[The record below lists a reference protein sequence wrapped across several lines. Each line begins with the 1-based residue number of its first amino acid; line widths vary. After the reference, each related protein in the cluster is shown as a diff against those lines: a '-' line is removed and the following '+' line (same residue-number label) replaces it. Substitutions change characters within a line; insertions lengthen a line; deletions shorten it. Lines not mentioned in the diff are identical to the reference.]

1 VPQIGPLEILVVA
14 AVALIVFG
22 PEKLPDLARKVGRT
36 ATELRRIANEA
47 KAELQTDFSIDDDD
61 DDEYARSSRA
71 STTRRAARP
80 RQAPADSASEAY
92 ADSDTEAPDDTELRA
107 SPAPADSDKPPSGDD
122 RAPDEGDGGSDAARK
137 RG

>member
-1 VPQIGPLEILVVA
+1 MA

-47 KAELQTDFSIDDDD
+47 KAEFQTDFSIDDD

-71 STTRRAARP
+71 PTTRRAARP
-80 RQAPADSASEAY
+80 RQAPADSAPEAD
-92 ADSDTEAPDDTELRA
+92 ADSDTEAPDDTEPRA
-107 SPAPADSDKPPSGDD
+107 SPAPADSDKPPSRDE
-122 RAPDEGDGGSDAARK
+122 RAADEGDGDSEAARK
-137 RG
+137 EG